1 MPLKGIAHAAGG
13 VGGWWV
19 RVARDLGYGVGVCM
33 ACYSVVNIAGDLV
46 RPGFDA
52 SILCMPLA
60 PTRWWASRLTV
71 AAATVLLCVSMV
83 RPLRNWAL
91 YAAAQ
96 CLMLLLMV
104 SAAAAA
110 LGTVWPLLGNEVSRA
125 LPARY
130 TVLLAAAF
138 ASQVIRIRAGRR
150 RERSEARGW
159 PGRCGRAAAVCV
171 VGAAFLGA
179 QFFLFGA
186 ARRDVRADCAVVMG
200 AGVLWGGEPG
210 HALGERTQTACRLYL
225 RGRVKHLIF
234 SGGPVYGRYT
244 EPISMR
250 AYAVK
255 LGVPRGAMVLDDEGI
270 STYDTARNARR
281 IMAARGWRTAVVVT
295 HEYHISRTWLAFR
308 RARVEAVGYPAQ
320 RRGFRWGKDLFAI
333 LRECAAWGYYFVSPL
348 WRPLG

>member
-1 MPLKGIAHAAGG
+1 MPLRGAGDAAAGAR
-13 VGGWWV
+13 GWCV
-19 RVARDLGYGVGVCM
+19 RAAGDLGYGVGVFM
-33 ACYSVVNIAGDLV
+33 VCYSAVNVAGEVV

-71 AAATVLLCVSMV
+71 AAATALLCVSLA
-83 RPLRNWAL
+83 RPLRNRAV
-91 YAAAQ
+91 YATAQ
-96 CLMLLLMV
+96 SLLLLLML
-104 SAAAAA
+104 SASGAA
-110 LGTVWPLLGNEVSRA
+110 LGTVWRALENEVSRA

-138 ASQVIRIRAGRR
+138 ASQAVRIWAERRRGGRDARGRR
-150 RERSEARGW
+150 
-159 PGRCGRAAAVCV
+159 GRYGRAAAVCAA
-171 VGAAFLGA
+171 GAAFLGA

-210 HALGERTQTACRLYL
+210 HALAERTRTACDLYL
-225 RGRVKHLIF
+225 SGRVRRLIL

-244 EPISMR
+244 EPVAMR
-250 AYAVK
+250 SYAAK
-255 LGVPRGAMVLDDEGI
+255 LGVPRDAMVLDEEGL

-281 IMAARGWRTAVVVT
+281 IMAARGWRTAVIVT
-295 HEYHISRTWLAFR
+295 HEYHVSRTWLAFR
-308 RARVEAVGYPAQ
+308 RAGVDAVGYPAR

-333 LRECAAWGYYFVSPL
+333 LRECAAWSYYFLLPL